1 MQGDLPTVVSG
12 SFDGTMK
19 LWDIRVGTHSR
30 PVFSSDLGRL

>member
-19 LWDIRVGTHSR
+19 LWDIRVGTAHAPS
-30 PVFSSDLGRL
+30 F